1 MLFFPPFCLQKPP
14 LVAEHFSVI
23 ALDTVYFKFAF
34 VKRMKENDRKI
45 KINQWRELQIKY
57 IQKGE
62 KKCKN
67 KVKEENLI
75 FKQKISYLLWPSCAE
90 PFSLRIITV

>member
-1 MLFFPPFCLQKPP
+1 M
-14 LVAEHFSVI
+14 
-23 ALDTVYFKFAF
+23 
-34 VKRMKENDRKI
+34 RENDRKI
-45 KINQWRELQIKY
+45 KINQWRERQIKY

-75 FKQKISYLLWPSCAE
+75 FKQKISYLLWQSCAE
-90 PFSLRIITV
+90 PFSLRIITD